1 MNILSDYLIEF
12 KKHKRRR
19 DFFLIFGIVLAQ
31 LFFIFANYGKKAG
44 MEDGWKLIFYNMPI
58 MNSLFFPVA
67 AAALASRL
75 MDFEHKGDMLKCLYT
90 FSTPKR
96 LFFTKYIY
104 GTLSVILL
112 IGLQCAGMYAIMGL
126 LNFPKSFEII
136 YMLHYGLVTFLDCMT
151 LFSLQLI
158 LSFFVRNQAVGIS
171 AGIIGSFMGLF
182 SAFLPE
188 SLFQKI
194 FPWGSFTSSSFITMN
209 WDMETGN
216 TELMVGKLGIWPILV
231 QIGWIALLTVIA
243 LLLLQKAGVEEHER
257 KRNTAFSEIVRI
269 HKRPAEFMKLKGS
282 PAWYAFFIV
291 PVIAAIIGTLNYSAN
306 IEILTEGWY
315 SLWTQHTLFVCYFF
329 MPVIIGIFA
338 GCIWRVEHGG
348 TNMNI
353 LLTHEKSVKIVL
365 GKFGATCAVTVLSIF
380 WIAAL
385 YILAGKLVHVEGTLP
400 SGFISWLIMGIIGA
414 CAVCAFQILVSLVI
428 RNFVLPVGI
437 AFLGGIAG
445 IGCMAKGYYYLTPFS
460 LFDLAMN
467 QRDFNAE
474 YAKFG
479 ITAAIFI
486 ILFLTLSVIYLRR
499 SDVKTME

>member
-1 MNILSDYLIEF
+1 MTILYDYLIEY

-19 DFFLIFGIVLAQ
+19 NLLLIAGVVLAQ
-31 LFFIFANYGKKAG
+31 LFFLFANFGKKSG
-44 MEDGWKLIFYNMPI
+44 MEEGWKLMFYNMPI
-58 MNSLFFPVA
+58 MNSLFFPVVC
-67 AAALASRL
+67 AALASRL

-96 LFFTKYIY
+96 LFFTKYLY
-104 GTLSVILL
+104 GALSVFFL
-112 IGLQCAGMYAIMGL
+112 IVLQCAGMYVMMGL
-126 LNFPKSFEII
+126 LNFPRNFEII
-136 YMLHYGLVTFLDCMT
+136 YMLHYGLVTFLICMT

-158 LSFFVRNQAVGIS
+158 LAFFVRNQAVGIS
-171 AGIIGSFMGLF
+171 VGLIGSFMGLF

-209 WDMETGN
+209 WDRETGE
-216 TELMVGKLGIWPILV
+216 TEFVAGRPEVSPILI
-231 QIGWIALLTVIA
+231 QIGWIVLLIVAALLMLRKV
-243 LLLLQKAGVEEHER
+243 GVEESER
-257 KRNTAFSEIVRI
+257 KRNNTFSEIVKV
-269 HKRPAEFMKLKGS
+269 HNRPAEFMKLKGS

-338 GCIWRVEHGG
+338 GCIWRVEHAG

-353 LLTHEKSVKIVL
+353 LLTHEKSLKIVL
-365 GKFGATCAVTVLSIF
+365 GKFGATCAVTILSIL

-385 YILAGKLVHVEGTLP
+385 YIMAGLLVHVDGTLP
-400 SGFISWLIMGIIGA
+400 TGLMNWLIMGMIGA

-428 RNFVLPVGI
+428 RNFVIPIGI
-437 AFLGGIAG
+437 AFLGGMAG

-467 QRDFNAE
+467 QRDFGAE

-479 ITAAIFI
+479 IAASVFI
-486 ILFLTLSVIYLRR
+486 ILFLTLSVVYLKR

>member
-1 MNILSDYLIEF
+1 MTILYDYLIEC

-19 DFFLIFGIVLAQ
+19 NLLLIAGVVLAQ
-31 LFFIFANYGKKAG
+31 LFFIFANYGKKSG
-44 MEDGWKLIFYNMPI
+44 MEDGWKLMFYTMPI
-58 MNSLFFPVA
+58 VNSLFVPVVV
-67 AAALASRL
+67 AALASRL

-96 LFFTKYIY
+96 LFFTKYLY
-104 GTLSVILL
+104 GALSIVFFIA
-112 IGLQCAGMYAIMGL
+112 LQCAGIYVMMGV
-126 LNFPKSFEII
+126 LNFPRNFEIV
-136 YMLHYGLVTFLDCMT
+136 YMLYYGLVTFFICMT

-158 LSFFVRNQAVGIS
+158 LSFFIRNQAVGIS
-171 AGIIGSFMGLF
+171 VGLIGSFMGLF

-194 FPWGSFTSSSFITMN
+194 FPWGSFTSSAFITMN
-209 WDMETGN
+209 WDRETGD
-216 TELMVGKLGIWPILV
+216 TELIVGKLGISPILI
-231 QIGWIALLTVIA
+231 QICWIAALIATA
-243 LLLLQKAGVEEHER
+243 LLLLKKAGVEESER
-257 KRNTAFSEIVRI
+257 KRNNAFSEIVRI

-291 PVIAAIIGTLNYSAN
+291 PVIATIIGTLNYSAN

-338 GCIWRVEHGG
+338 GCIWRVEHTG

-353 LLTHEKSVKIVL
+353 LLTHEKSAKIVL
-365 GKFGATCAVTVLSIF
+365 GKFGATCAVTILSIL

-385 YILAGKLVHVEGTLP
+385 YIVAGLLVHVEGTLP
-400 SGFISWLIMGIIGA
+400 AGFISWLIMGMIGA
-414 CAVCAFQILVSLVI
+414 CAVSAFQILVSLVI
-428 RNFVLPVGI
+428 RNFVIPIGI
-437 AFLGGIAG
+437 AFLGGMAG

-467 QRDFNAE
+467 QRDFGAE

-479 ITAAIFI
+479 VAAAIFI
-486 ILFLTLSVIYLRR
+486 ILFLTLSVFYLKR
-499 SDVKTME
+499 SDVKTLE